1 MALDGIFL
9 SGLKAEI
16 EENSLF
22 ARVDKVSMP
31 TKDEVILTLRGRN
44 GAKKLLL
51 CIRANSPRIHYITEN
66 IENPPSPPMICMLL
80 RKYLINAAITGLRQV
95 ETDRVLFIDF
105 DATNEIGDKIKLSLC
120 FEIMGT
126 YSNVILLDEN
136 MKIIDALKRID
147 FAASSV
153 RQIIPG
159 LEYKFPPKQDKLDL
173 SAYSEKEA
181 LDAINDKG
189 NMLLSKAVMASVQG
203 VSPIV
208 SREVAYLSCSEDK
221 YVCETDKAEN
231 ENLRKTLKKL
241 KESVG
246 ACSKAYV
253 LTDENDKPFD
263 VSFLPVKQYGD
274 KMKLCEFDSH
284 SEALSFFYAE
294 KDKADRNRH
303 RGQELFRL
311 VNNNIERVSKKL
323 TLQAEDLKKCA
334 DREKYRINAE
344 LINAYIYQLE
354 KGAFYYDLENYYDN
368 NNIIR
373 IPCDPSLSPQKNAQK
388 YYKQYK
394 KSVKAEEML
403 TELIEKGKDELIY
416 LHSVIDELSRCETDA
431 EANQVREELI
441 EAGYLRKKSL
451 KGSKKFPKALP
462 PHEFMTSDG
471 FTVYV
476 GRNNTQNDKLSMK
489 LSNNHDMFLHVQKQ
503 PGSHTIIVSDN
514 KEITDKAI
522 EEAAVI
528 AAFYSSAASSSV
540 VTVDYTPV
548 KNLKKPVGAKAGFV
562 IYHIYNSIN
571 VKTDKELVEKLRI
584 K

>member
-22 ARVDKVSMP
+22 SRVDKVSMP
-31 TKDEVILTLRGRN
+31 TREEIILTLRGRN
-44 GAKKLLL
+44 GAKKLLF
-51 CIRANSPRIHYITEN
+51 CIRANSPRVHYIDET

-80 RKYLINAAITGLRQV
+80 RKYLIGAMVTGLRQV
-95 ETDRVLFIDF
+95 ETDRILFIDF
-105 DATNEIGDKIKLSLC
+105 DATSEIGDRIKLSLC

-126 YSNVILLDEN
+126 YSNVILLDEE

-159 LEYKFPPKQDKLDL
+159 LKYIFPPKQNKLNL
-173 SAYSEKEA
+173 SVTDAGAVVSAIEEKEN
-181 LDAINDKG
+181 L
-189 NMLLSKAVMASVQG
+189 LLSKAVMASVQG
-203 VSPIV
+203 VSPII
-208 SREVAYLSCSEDK
+208 SREIAFLSCGDDK
-221 YVCETDKAEN
+221 YVCEMNSSE
-231 ENLRKTLKKL
+231 KTTLLSVIKSVKK
-241 KESVG
+241 SVG
-246 ACSKAYV
+246 VCPKAYL
-253 LTDENDKPFD
+253 LTDENNKPIDFA
-263 VSFLPVKQYGD
+263 FMPITQYGER
-274 KMKLCEFDSH
+274 MTLHEFSSK
-284 SEALSFFYAE
+284 SEMLQNFYLE

-311 VNNNIERVSKKL
+311 LNNNIERVSKKL
-323 TLQAEDLKKCA
+323 NLQSIDLEKCA
-334 DREKYRINAE
+334 DREKLRINAE

-354 KGAFYYDLENYYDN
+354 KGSFYYDLENYYDDN
-368 NNIIR
+368 KIIR

-403 TELIEKGKDELIY
+403 TELIEKGKQELEYLRSVVDELT
-416 LHSVIDELSRCETDA
+416 RCETDA
-431 EANQVREELI
+431 EASHVREELI
-441 EAGYLRKKSL
+441 EAGYLRKKSF
-451 KGSKKFPKALP
+451 KGSKKLPKALP
-462 PHEFMTSDG
+462 PHKFMTSDG

-476 GRNNTQNDKLSMK
+476 GRNNVQNDKLSMK
-489 LSNNHDMFLHVQKQ
+489 QSNNHDMFLHIQKQ
-503 PGSHTIIVSDN
+503 PGSHVIIVSDN
-514 KEITDKAI
+514 REITDRAV

-528 AAFYSSAASSSV
+528 AGVYSSGASSSM
-540 VTVDYTPV
+540 VTIDYTAV
-548 KNLKKPVGAKAGFV
+548 KNLKKPVGARAGYV

-571 VKTDKELVEKLRI
+571 VKPDKDFAESLRI